1 MRVLALDVP
10 RILDE
15 DTLIRPK
22 PLKADLGENV
32 NAQIVESKRAVASRR
47 CFSQH
52 EDSDLEEEGS
62 RERLSCRLA
71 RYLAKEH

>member
-32 NAQIVESKRAVASRR
+32 NTLVEAATYRTRSGATRTS
-47 CFSQH
+47 
-52 EDSDLEEEGS
+52 
-62 RERLSCRLA
+62 
-71 RYLAKEH
+71 

>member
-22 PLKADLGENV
+22 PLKANL
-32 NAQIVESKRAVASRR
+32 
-47 CFSQH
+47 
-52 EDSDLEEEGS
+52 DLEEEGS
-62 RERLSCRLA
+62 QERLKCRLA

>member
-22 PLKADLGENV
+22 PLKANFGENV
-32 NAQIVESKRAVASRR
+32 NA
-47 CFSQH
+47 
-52 EDSDLEEEGS
+52 
-62 RERLSCRLA
+62 
-71 RYLAKEH
+71 